1 MPDTAEQPYDALLL
15 VSFGGPEGPDDIL
28 PFLDNVL
35 RARRVPPQ
43 RMLEVA
49 EHYRRFGGVSPIN
62 EQNRWLIRA
71 LEAEFQ
77 RHGPRLPV
85 YFGNR
90 NWHPLIAEALTQM
103 AADGV
108 RRALAFCTSAYSSY
122 SGCRQYR
129 ENIED
134 ARTRIGPSTPRVDK
148 LRVFYNHPGFVETMT
163 DRVRDALAAIPGHR
177 HAAAHLVFT
186 AHSIPQAMAANCRYQ
201 SQLAESCRLVAD
213 ALAESGPRLPWKLVY
228 QSRSGPPEQ
237 PWLEPDVRDYLG
249 ELAGRGVDDVVV
261 VPIGFLSDHI
271 EVLYDLDVEAAGL
284 CRSLGLN
291 MLRAGTAGTHPA
303 FVQMIR
309 ELVLERMGHADRR
322 ALGTCGP
329 SHDVCPADCCPSG
342 ATRPGE
348 TAS

>member
-1 MPDTAEQPYDALLL
+1 
-15 VSFGGPEGPDDIL
+15 
-28 PFLDNVL
+28 
-35 RARRVPPQ
+35 
-43 RMLEVA
+43 
-49 EHYRRFGGVSPIN
+49 
-62 EQNRWLIRA
+62 
-71 LEAEFQ
+71 
-77 RHGPRLPV
+77 
-85 YFGNR
+85 
-90 NWHPLIAEALTQM
+90 
-103 AADGV
+103 
-108 RRALAFCTSAYSSY
+108 
-122 SGCRQYR
+122 
-129 ENIED
+129 
-134 ARTRIGPSTPRVDK
+134 
-148 LRVFYNHPGFVETMT
+148 
-163 DRVRDALAAIPGHR
+163 
-177 HAAAHLVFT
+177 LVFT
-186 AHSIPQAMAANCRYQ
+186 AHSIPQAMAAGCRYEN
-201 SQLAESCRLVAD
+201 QLAESCRLVAD

-249 ELAGRGVDDVVV
+249 ELATRGVDDVVV

-342 ATRPGE
+342 TTRPGE

>member
-1 MPDTAEQPYDALLL
+1 
-15 VSFGGPEGPDDIL
+15 
-28 PFLDNVL
+28 
-35 RARRVPPQ
+35 
-43 RMLEVA
+43 MLEVA
-49 EHYRRFGGVSPIN
+49 EHYRHFGGVSPIN
-62 EQNRWLIRA
+62 EQNRSLIRA

-186 AHSIPQAMAANCRYQ
+186 AHSIPQGMAAGCRYEN
-201 SQLAESCRLVAD
+201 QLAESCRLVAD

-249 ELAGRGVDDVVV
+249 ELATRGVDDVVV

-342 ATRPGE
+342 TTRPGE